1 VIASPLN
8 RSLTDHRL
16 FPENHQATLP
26 IPEGG
31 REEISE
37 VADEDAVQLI
47 VSCFCERGKHRSVA
61 FAEELSRHKWPRDWA
76 VQLHHR
82 DVDEVNGKRQ
92 DQRKKGKPDRKM
104 QGDRGFGG
112 SDMD

>member
-1 VIASPLN
+1 MV
-8 RSLTDHRL
+8 
-16 FPENHQATLP
+16 
-26 IPEGG
+26 
-31 REEISE
+31 
-37 VADEDAVQLI
+37 DEDTARLV

-82 DVDEVNGKRQ
+82 DVDEVNGK
-92 DQRKKGKPDRKM
+92 KKGQRTKGNSSRKM
-104 QGDRGFGG
+104 QGTHGFDG